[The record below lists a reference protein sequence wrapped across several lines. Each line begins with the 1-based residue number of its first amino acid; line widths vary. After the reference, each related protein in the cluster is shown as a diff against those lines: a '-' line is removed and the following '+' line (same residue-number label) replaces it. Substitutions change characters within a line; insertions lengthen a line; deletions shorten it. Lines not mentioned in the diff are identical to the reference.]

1 MSCTLVLLPG
11 MDGTGELFSPLLK
24 ELGPDIQTVVIRY
37 PDLPLDYAAHDA
49 FARARL
55 PSTGPFVVL
64 GESFSGPIAI
74 SLAASP
80 PDGMCGYV
88 LCASFV
94 RSPRKTLSALRPLIR
109 LVSFNRV
116 HPALAQYFLM
126 GGRGSA
132 ALVRMH
138 QAAIRGLSNASLAAR
153 LRAISKVDVT
163 TRLAKVRLPG
173 LYLRATG
180 DRLVTKAAAEAF
192 AKTATNARVVNIE
205 GPHLLLQTHPT
216 DAARALRAFIHE
228 ASAGHTVRRNESS

>member
-11 MDGTGELFSPLLK
+11 MDGTGELFSPLVK
-24 ELGPDIQTVVIRY
+24 ELGRDIQTVVVRY
-37 PDLPLDYAAHDA
+37 PDLPLDYAAHEA

-80 PDGMCGYV
+80 PEGMCGYV

-94 RSPRKTLSALRPLIR
+94 RSPRRILNALRPLIG
-109 LVSFNRV
+109 LATFNRV

-132 ALVRMH
+132 ELVQMH
-138 QAAIRGLSNASLAAR
+138 QAAIRDLSNASLAAR
-153 LRAISKVDVT
+153 MRAISKVDVGA
-163 TRLAKVRLPG
+163 RLETVHLPG
-173 LYLRATG
+173 LYLRATR

-192 AKTATNARVVNIE
+192 SKTAVNARVVDIE
-205 GPHLLLQTHPT
+205 GPHLLLQTNPV
-216 DAARALRAFIHE
+216 DAARVLRTFVHE
-228 ASAGHTVRRNESS
+228 VGAGHTVRRNASS

>member
-24 ELGPDIQTVVIRY
+24 ELGPDIQTVVVRY
-37 PDLPLDYAAHDA
+37 PDLPLDYAAHEA

-64 GESFSGPIAI
+64 GESFSGSIAI

-94 RSPRKTLSALRPLIR
+94 RSPRRILNALRPLIR
-109 LVSFNRV
+109 FVNFSRV

-132 ALVRMH
+132 AFVQMH
-138 QAAIRGLSNASLAAR
+138 QATIRNLSNASLAAR
-153 LRAISKVDVT
+153 LHAISKVDVG
-163 TRLAKVRLPG
+163 TRLEKVRLPG
-173 LYLRATG
+173 LYIRATG
-180 DRLVTKAAAEAF
+180 DRLVTKAAAAAF
-192 AKTATNARVVNIE
+192 AKTAPNARIADIE
-205 GPHLLLQTHPT
+205 GPHFLLQMNPI
-216 DAARALRAFIHE
+216 DAARVLRAFIQE
-228 ASAGHTVRRNESS
+228 ASAGHTARRNASS